1 MATKKD
7 QDAVNNCYQPRG
19 RRNPVSFF
27 VILFEKWYNH
37 RIYLFENQI
46 FNNHARGK

>member
-1 MATKKD
+1 MVTKKD
-7 QDAVNNCYQPRG
+7 QDAVNNRLSAKRQEF
-19 RRNPVSFF
+19 PVSFF

-46 FNNHARGK
+46 FYNHARGK

>member
-19 RRNPVSFF
+19 RSYPVSFF

-46 FNNHARGK
+46 FYNHARGK